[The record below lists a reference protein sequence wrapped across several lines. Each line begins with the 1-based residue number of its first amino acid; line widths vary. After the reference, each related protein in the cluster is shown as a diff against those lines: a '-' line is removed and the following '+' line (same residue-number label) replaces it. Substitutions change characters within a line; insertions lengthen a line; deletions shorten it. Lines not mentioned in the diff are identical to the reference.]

1 MVLLFQANCP
11 MMKTI
16 ERNFIINFIFFRSG
30 LIVMGDLSK
39 KKKGK
44 GLIVMGDLPK
54 KEKKCLKGTS

>member
-1 MVLLFQANCP
+1 

-16 ERNFIINFIFFRSG
+16 ERNFITNFIFFRSG
-30 LIVMGDLSK
+30 LIVMGDLPK

-44 GLIVMGDLPK
+44 GLIVMGDLSKKEK